1 MIVVYIIIFII
12 LLSLLIVVHELGH
25 FAMAKAFN
33 VYCFDFSIGFGPAIL
48 HRKRTNGE
56 TYFSVRIIP
65 LGGFVSMYNGGDDD
79 DSDTEDQVEELQI
92 DPSRSV
98 DSLKR
103 GKQAIIF
110 VAGIV
115 MNLLLAL
122 VIFFI
127 YEVFFPQMALYT
139 NVIGDVEENSIAET
153 AGINEDDTILLVG
166 PILAE
171 DGDYSYYVIDGA
183 ATLTYEDGTT
193 KDDISVGLYLSNN
206 GIQIDEIG
214 FDQYLSVYS
223 IVEKYDEEGELVD
236 YDLINIF
243 EEDNISTLTF
253 NMYVL
258 NPDRVIYEEGEY
270 PEDYDVLDDYIA
282 HEVVLE
288 FEYDEE
294 NDIYLFGDRLGVSMS
309 LTKYRQGFGT
319 AIKETFIDFGES
331 STAVVKAIGN
341 LFRGKGWSSLGGIIS
356 IYNTTT
362 TYLVNYGVGFFIY
375 TWGLISVNLALLNI
389 IPIPGL
395 DGWQLL
401 VCAIEAISR
410 RKVPKKFKTVMSIIG
425 YVIIGGLFV
434 AILVMDI
441 LRLV

>member
-12 LLSLLIVVHELGH
+12 LLSLLIVIHELGH

-79 DSDTEDQVEELQI
+79 DEEDEQTVEDLQI
-92 DPSRSV
+92 DASRSV
-98 DSLKR
+98 DSLKK
-103 GKQAIIF
+103 GKQAIIY

-139 NVIGDVEENSIAET
+139 NLVSGVEEGSIAET
-153 AGINEDDTILLVG
+153 AGIKDDDTILLLG
-166 PILAE
+166 PVE
-171 DGDYSYYVIDGA
+171 NSTYSFYVIDGNA
-183 ATLTYEDGTT
+183 ILTYEDGST
-193 KDDISVGLYLSNN
+193 KEGLSVGLNLSNE
-206 GIQIDEIG
+206 GIQIDQIG
-214 FDQYLSVYS
+214 FDSYLTVFQIYE
-223 IVEKYDEEGELVD
+223 IYDSEGELVD
-236 YDLINIF
+236 YTCVDML
-243 EEDNISTLTF
+243 EGEGLSSISF
-253 NMYVL
+253 YMYVL

-270 PEDYDVLDDYIA
+270 PDDYSLLDDYIP
-282 HEVVLE
+282 HEIVLG

-294 NDIYLFGDRLGVSMS
+294 NDIYVFGDRLGMSMTILDYKQS
-309 LTKYRQGFGT
+309 FGT
-319 AIKETFIDFGES
+319 AVKETFIDFGES

-341 LFRGKGWSSLGGIIS
+341 LFRGRGWSSLGGIIS

-362 TYLVNYGVGFFIY
+362 TYLVNYGVGFFLY

>member
-12 LLSLLIVVHELGH
+12 LLSLLIVIHELGH

-33 VYCFDFSIGFGPAIL
+33 VYCFDFSIGFGPAII

-56 TYFSVRIIP
+56 TYFSVRVIP
-65 LGGFVSMYNGGDDD
+65 LGGFVSMYNGGDEDD
-79 DSDTEDQVEELQI
+79 EEDEETVEELQI

-98 DSLKR
+98 DSKNR

-122 VIFFI
+122 IIFFV

-139 NVIGDVEENSIAET
+139 NLVSGVEEGSISET
-153 AGINEDDTILLVG
+153 AGISDDDTILLVG
-166 PILAE
+166 PIAN
-171 DGDYSYYVIDGA
+171 GNYSFYTIDGN
-183 ATLTYEDGTT
+183 ATLTYEDGST
-193 KDDISVGLYLSNN
+193 KEGLSVGLNLSND
-206 GIQIDEIG
+206 GISIDQTS
-214 FDQYLSVYS
+214 FDDYLMVYR
-223 IVEKYDEEGELVD
+223 IYEVYDASGELVD
-236 YDLINIF
+236 YSCTNMLNG
-243 EEDNISTLTF
+243 DNLVSISF

-258 NPDRVIYEEGEY
+258 NPDRIIYEEGEY
-270 PEDYDVLDDYIA
+270 PSDYSLLDDYIA
-282 HEVVLE
+282 HEIVLG

-294 NDIYLFGDRLGVSMS
+294 NEISVFKDRLGMSMTILDYKQS
-309 LTKYRQGFGT
+309 FGT
-319 AIKETFIDFGES
+319 AVKETFIDFGES

-341 LFRGKGWSSLGGIIS
+341 LFRGRGWSSLGGVIS

-410 RKVPKKFKTVMSIIG
+410 RRVPKKFKTVMSIIG

>member
-33 VYCFDFSIGFGPAIL
+33 VYCFDFSIGFGPAII

-79 DSDTEDQVEELQI
+79 DDDVDEQVEELQI
-92 DPSRSV
+92 DPERSV
-98 DSLKR
+98 DAKKK
-103 GKQAIIF
+103 GKQAIIY

-139 NVIGDVEENSIAET
+139 NVIGEVEENSIAET
-153 AGINEDDTILLVG
+153 AGINEDDAILLLG
-166 PILAE
+166 PISAE
-171 DGDYSYYVIDGA
+171 DGDYSYYVMDGNA
-183 ATLTYEDGTT
+183 LLTYEDGTT
-193 KDDISVGLYLSNN
+193 RDGLSIGLYLSNN

-214 FDQYLSVYS
+214 FDQYLGVYS
-223 IVEKYDEEGELVD
+223 IIEIYEDGELVD
-236 YDLINIF
+236 YDLVNIL
-243 EEDNISTLTF
+243 EEDNLSTLTF
-253 NMYVL
+253 NMYVR
-258 NPDRVIYEEGEY
+258 NEDSVIYEEDEY
-270 PEDYDVLDDYIA
+270 PENYELLDDYTA
-282 HEVVLE
+282 HEITLG

-309 LTKYRQGFGT
+309 LTKYRQGFGV